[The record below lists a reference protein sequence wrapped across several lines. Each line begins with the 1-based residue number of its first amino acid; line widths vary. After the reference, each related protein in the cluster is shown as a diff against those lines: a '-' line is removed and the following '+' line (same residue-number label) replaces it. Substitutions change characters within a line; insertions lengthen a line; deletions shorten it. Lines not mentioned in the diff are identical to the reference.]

1 MCLRLAALELA
12 LASNGCLSQAPAEPV
27 HERGWR
33 GGGVAGC
40 GDGAAA
46 GGGGGGVHEAVVVG
60 GSVQVGDVLLGDDE
74 GLLGMHGW
82 TSLRGCGAGTVIRAG
97 CSGLAVR

>member
-40 GDGAAA
+40 GDGVAAR
-46 GGGGGGVHEAVVVG
+46 GGGGGVHEAVVVG
-60 GSVQVGDVLLGDDE
+60 GSVQVGDLLLGDAE
-74 GLLGMHGW
+74 GDLVMHGCP
-82 TSLRGCGAGTVIRAG
+82 SFRGVVRA
-97 CSGLAVR
+97 L